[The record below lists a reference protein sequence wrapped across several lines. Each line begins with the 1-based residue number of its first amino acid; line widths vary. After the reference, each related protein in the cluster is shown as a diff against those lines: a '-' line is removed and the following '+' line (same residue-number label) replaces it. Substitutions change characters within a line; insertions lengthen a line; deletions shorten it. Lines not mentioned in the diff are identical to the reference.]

1 MFDIGPEKLLLVL
14 VIALIFLGPQKLP
27 EVARSLGRGLREI
40 RQAGR
45 AAREEL
51 MEGLD
56 GEETPHILEGPTSQ
70 DSRDESAVEAS
81 DGHGVDASASNG
93 SSGTDAPA
101 HQRFDAE
108 HTTGRSG

>member
-56 GEETPHILEGPTSQ
+56 GEETPHILEGPIAREPDARQ
-70 DSRDESAVEAS
+70 D
-81 DGHGVDASASNG
+81 GQGVDASASNG
-93 SSGTDAPA
+93 SSGTDTPA

>member
-51 MEGLD
+51 MDGLD
-56 GEETPHILEGPTSQ
+56 GEETPHILEGPIA
-70 DSRDESAVEAS
+70 RESPEQPATGS
-81 DGHGVDASASNG
+81 LDGQGVDASASNG
-93 SSGTDAPA
+93 SSGTGAPA
-101 HQRFDAE
+101 QERFDAE